1 MAKKAAI
8 IGGGVI
14 GGGWAARF
22 LLQGWDVH
30 VCDPDTEA
38 QRTVD
43 KTVANARRSLPGLMD
58 EAMPEEGRL
67 TVSEKIEDA
76 ARDAHWIQECVP
88 ERLRLKRDVYK
99 EVQKGCR
106 HGTII
111 ASSASGYTPSDLQKD
126 AARPSEIVV
135 AHPFNP
141 VYLLPL
147 VELVGSTKNSEST
160 MNAAQRTLEEIGM
173 RPLRVRSEID
183 AHIGD
188 RLLEAVW
195 REALWLVRDGVATT
209 SEIDETI
216 RLGFGLRW
224 AQMGLFENYRI
235 AGGERGMKHFIS
247 QFGPALK
254 FPWTKLTDVPE
265 LDAELVDRINEQ
277 SDAQSGRRSIQELE
291 RIRDKNLVSILRALK
306 SQNSGAGRHL
316 RELDRKSAEKL
327 GDLVAEPLL
336 TASRAIPPD
345 WTDYNGHVN
354 EVYYLEIFSKA
365 TDRFLEFGRCGPD
378 YASEGFGF
386 FTVDTRLR
394 YLNEITEGERV
405 RVFTQCLSFKGKKL
419 HLFHTLKSDDG
430 RELATGEHMLLH
442 ADLNLRKTVEPNPQR
457 IKELRE
463 IADAHASLEPP
474 EAATFR

>member
-22 LLQGWDVH
+22 LLHGWDVH
-30 VCDPDTEA
+30 VSDPDPEA
-38 QRTVD
+38 KRKIDEV
-43 KTVANARRSLPGLMD
+43 VANARRSLPGLLD

-67 TVSEKIEDA
+67 TVSKKISDSVKEAD
-76 ARDAHWIQECVP
+76 WIQESVP
-88 ERLRLKRDVYK
+88 ERLQLKREAYK
-99 EVQKGCR
+99 EIQQECQ
-106 HGTII
+106 HETII
-111 ASSASGYTPSDLQKD
+111 ASSTSGFTPSNLQEN

-135 AHPFNP
+135 AHPYNP

-147 VELVGSTKNSEST
+147 VEIVGSANNSDST
-160 MNAAQRTLEEIGM
+160 MEAARRTLEEIGM
-173 RPLRVRSEID
+173 RPLRIRSEID

-195 REALWLVRDGVATT
+195 REALWLVRDGIATT

-224 AQMGLFENYRI
+224 AQMGLFETYRI
-235 AGGERGMKHFIS
+235 AGGEQGMKHFIS

-254 FPWTKLTDVPE
+254 FPWTRLTDVPN
-265 LDAELVDRINEQ
+265 LDDDLVHRITEQ
-277 SDAQSGRRSIQELE
+277 SDSQSGRYSIRELE
-291 RIRDKNLVSILRALK
+291 RIRDNNLVAILRGLK
-306 SQNSGAGRHL
+306 AQNSAAGSHL
-316 RELDRKSAEKL
+316 RELDRKSAERLK
-327 GDLVAEPLL
+327 GPVAKPLP
-336 TASRAIPPD
+336 TSNRTIPPD

-365 TDRFLEFGRCGPD
+365 TDRFLEFGGCGPD
-378 YASEGFGF
+378 YAREGFGF

-405 RVFTQCLSFKGKKL
+405 RTFTQCLSFKGKKL
-419 HLFHTLKSDDG
+419 HLFHVLKSRDG
-430 RELATGEHMLLH
+430 QELATGEHLLLH
-442 ADLNLRKTVEPNPQR
+442 ADLNLRKTVVPAPQR
-457 IKELRE
+457 VKVLQE
-463 IADAHASLEPP
+463 IADAHSALRTPAAASLL
-474 EAATFR
+474 